1 LVVKRHRRL
10 IATLVLVAVAIAVGI
25 AYGYFAGI
33 AVALGAITILA
44 FIVGT
49 SEVTDPDLSVD
60 SAAYFRKRMGAEDDD
75 SRRDRYG
82 GAR

>member
-1 LVVKRHRRL
+1 MKRHRRL
-10 IATLVLVAVAIAVGI
+10 IAALVVLAAAIAVGI
-25 AYGYFAGI
+25 AYGYLAGI

-60 SAAYFRKRMGAEDDD
+60 SATYFRKRMGAENDD
-75 SRRDRYG
+75 SRGDR
-82 GAR
+82 